1 MKIQLKTKTSVV
13 PRWIIYINDFS
24 AIFFIFY
31 TNQFHKTNIFLFQRL
46 CQEIKEKLRLDKE
59 RNREGQK
66 GRKREEREGNGDV
79 ERGRGKK
86 DGESERK
93 ISIE

>member
-13 PRWIIYINDFS
+13 PRWILYIHDFS
-24 AIFFIFY
+24 V
-31 TNQFHKTNIFLFQRL
+31 IFLFFTQISFIKPISFNFRDFVK
-46 CQEIKEKLRLDKE
+46 KEKLRLDKE

-66 GRKREEREGNGDV
+66 GREREEREGNGDV

-86 DGESERK
+86 DGES
-93 ISIE
+93 